1 MKNHWFLTPVF
12 AQIDG
17 YVSLRQNGPSNYTL
31 DRSSKR
37 PVATG
42 LGLVFQ
48 ISQNPGNHNRSDHQ
62 RAWTATAVRS
72 FFSLVQFGLR
82 SFCGPRTGLLNTIS
96 RAPSPRALMMTI
108 YSQHPPPSTTATM
121 SNDSPSTP
129 PHSTTSTLWC
139 WWWWHNPPLPS
150 SNRHW
155 MKLHCPH
162 LTMEIYVSTCTT
174 SKFFFLFSSHLQ
186 H

>member
-17 YVSLRQNGPSNYTL
+17 YVSLRQNGPSNYTS

-48 ISQNPGNHNRSDHQ
+48 ISQNPGNHNRTNHQ

-72 FFSLVQFGLR
+72 FFGPVQFGLR
-82 SFCGPRTGLLNTIS
+82 SFCGPRTGLLNTSFNVVHYWEINLFNIRRCWVTGS
-96 RAPSPRALMMTI
+96 RGSLLFQWVWSWFLNVLIWFLFTWGLLSLALLQLPLGALCLC
-108 YSQHPPPSTTATM
+108 SF
-121 SNDSPSTP
+121 
-129 PHSTTSTLWC
+129 
-139 WWWWHNPPLPS
+139 WWA
-150 SNRHW
+150 R
-155 MKLHCPH
+155 LH
-162 LTMEIYVSTCTT
+162 Y
-174 SKFFFLFSSHLQ
+174 FFLTVGSLQ
-186 H
+186 